1 MFNTFVRVRMLNAL
15 WFVQLLMYIFVFIQ
29 VVMTADV
36 PFKLGAK
43 VFEYLLD
50 SFLFHNFS
58 ILNFIK
64 GLQVRHS

>member
-1 MFNTFVRVRMLNAL
+1 
-15 WFVQLLMYIFVFIQ
+15 
-29 VVMTADV
+29 MTADV
-36 PFKLGAK
+36 PFKLGPK